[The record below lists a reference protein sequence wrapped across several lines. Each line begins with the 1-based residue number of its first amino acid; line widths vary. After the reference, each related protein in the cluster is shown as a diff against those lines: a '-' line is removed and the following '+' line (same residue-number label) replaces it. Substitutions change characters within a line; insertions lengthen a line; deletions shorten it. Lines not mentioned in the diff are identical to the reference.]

1 MNRVDRNRRS
11 AKDVIYAMAAEIM
24 ARPKSM
30 ENDAK
35 LTLIE
40 TIASRMSWMDL
51 FNKIRYRS
59 RNEFQTSSRA
69 HAEIHG
75 IPTEEDFN
83 GND

>member
-1 MNRVDRNRRS
+1 MSYRVDRNRRS
-11 AKDVIYAMAAEIM
+11 AKEVIHELAREIM
-24 ARPKSM
+24 QRPKTM

-35 LTLIE
+35 LTVIE

-59 RNEFQTSSRA
+59 RNDFSTMSKA

-75 IPTEEDFN
+75 IPTEDE
-83 GND
+83 

>member
-1 MNRVDRNRRS
+1 MSFRGDRNRRS
-11 AKDVIYAMAAEIM
+11 AKDVIYQMAAEIM

-59 RNEFQTSSRA
+59 RHEFSTTSRA

-75 IPTEEDFN
+75 IPTEEDY